1 MDRICHWIE
10 TASGTAFTLTG
21 ADIAHY
27 KGTSRNGLEGVG
39 VLRRA
44 SEVIA
49 SARARQQHDL
59 GYYEHGGQPSGV
71 LRTDTDL
78 GGMVKDPKD
87 PEKKISK
94 KDLLRREWERVH
106 SGPTN
111 ANRLA
116 ILDYGLDYKAISVT
130 NRDAQFIESQEVA
143 IRDIARYFG
152 VPLYKL
158 QEGKQSYNSNEQ
170 NGIEYV
176 VGTLHPIVTQ
186 YEEEQ
191 TYKLLFPSQ
200 ISQGLELRI
209 NMMAELRGD
218 NAARGAWYRTM
229 REIGAFSVNDIMAL
243 EDMPDVEGGEERL
256 ASLNYVP
263 LSRWVELSVNRNSAN
278 AGGET
283 Q

>member
-1 MDRICHWIE
+1 M
-10 TASGTAFTLTG
+10 
-21 ADIAHY
+21 
-27 KGTSRNGLEGVG
+27 
-39 VLRRA
+39 
-44 SEVIA
+44 
-49 SARARQQHDL
+49 
-59 GYYEHGGQPSGV
+59 

-78 GGMVKDPKD
+78 GGLVKDPKNQD
-87 PEKKISK
+87 KMISK

-116 ILDYGLDYKAISVT
+116 ILDYGLDYKAISVS
-130 NRDAQFIESQEVA
+130 NKDAQFIESQEVA

-200 ISQGLELRI
+200 VSQGLELRI

-218 NAARGAWYRTM
+218 NAARGTWYKTM

-243 EDMPDVEGGEERL
+243 EDMPDVEGGDERL
-256 ASLNYVP
+256 ASSTMCP
-263 LSRWVELSVNRNSAN
+263 CPSGWSSVSAAILQMQEVRPN
-278 AGGET
+278 ESDIERDRIGGRG
-283 Q
+283 QVDL